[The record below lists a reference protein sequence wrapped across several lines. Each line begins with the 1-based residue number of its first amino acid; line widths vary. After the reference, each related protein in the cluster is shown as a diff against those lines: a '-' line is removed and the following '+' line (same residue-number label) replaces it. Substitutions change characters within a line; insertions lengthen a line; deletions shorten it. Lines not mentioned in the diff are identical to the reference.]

1 MIVLKHIKMES
12 SKKDGINHFGTTI
25 SHTLLH
31 RICNFGRGS
40 TQIKK
45 RTSHDV
51 RQRENINPL
60 CTVFSVLALATTHKQ
75 NTLGW

>member
-1 MIVLKHIKMES
+1 MKIFAKEERVLEAMQEKHLVNE
-12 SKKDGINHFGTTI
+12 
-25 SHTLLH
+25 
-31 RICNFGRGS
+31 
-40 TQIKK
+40 K

-60 CTVFSVLALATTHKQ
+60 YPVFSVLALATTHKQ

>member
-1 MIVLKHIKMES
+1 MIVLKHIKMEN

-45 RTSHDV
+45 TDV
-51 RQRENINPL
+51 SRRPPTGKYKPVVL
-60 CTVFSVLALATTHKQ
+60 CILCVGASNHT
-75 NTLGW
+75 